1 LYLIETGRWRPD
13 TMRNVSN
20 TGRAEGSGTRKRD
33 EVLAA
38 AIQEA
43 TRAEL
48 AEYGYAGVTFEG
60 VARRAETSRSV
71 LYRRYSNRAHMVT
84 DALPSLHWPIEWETT
99 GSLREDLL
107 LIFTTILDRFH
118 SVGVDT
124 YRRIGAEADDDLF
137 DASTALV
144 SELINRTVHC
154 ALSEARSREEIGPA
168 AIPVLVEMTL
178 LALVRNEVFF
188 TRNHVGHHTLIEL
201 LDTVYLPLVDA
212 TSRGSEQQKRRR

>member
-1 LYLIETGRWRPD
+1 
-13 TMRNVSN
+13 MHNVSK
-20 TGRAEGSGTRKRD
+20 TRSTSGLGTRKRD
-33 EVLAA
+33 EVLAT

-71 LYRRYSNRAHMVT
+71 LYRRYRNRAHMVT
-84 DALPSLHWPIEWETT
+84 DALPSLHWQIEWETT

-118 SVGVDT
+118 SVGIET
-124 YRRIGAEADDDLF
+124 YRRIGAEADDELF

-144 SELINRTVHC
+144 SELINQTVHR
-154 ALSEARSREEIGPA
+154 ALTEARNRDEIGSA
-168 AIPVLVEMTL
+168 AIPEPVEMTL

-188 TRNHVGHHTLIEL
+188 TRNPVGQHTLIKL

-212 TSRGSEQQKRRR
+212 VSRGSKHRKRRR